1 MPTPLA
7 DRFLFLEA
15 RLALVEDKISIL
27 RSQLRLVLKSL
38 IGWAELGLFY
48 LSVKLFLRYAP
59 PLKGKK

>member
-1 MPTPLA
+1 MPTSLHE
-7 DRFLFLEA
+7 RILYLEA
-15 RLALVEDKISIL
+15 RLAMAEDKIGVL

>member
-1 MPTPLA
+1 LSTTLHERM
-7 DRFLFLEA
+7 LFLEA
-15 RLALVEDKISIL
+15 RLAMAEDKIGIL

-38 IGWAELGLFY
+38 IGWAELGIFY

>member
-1 MPTPLA
+1 MSTTLHE
-7 DRFLFLEA
+7 RMLFLEA
-15 RLALVEDKISIL
+15 RLAMAEDKIGIL

-38 IGWAELGLFY
+38 IGWAELGIFY